1 MYTVDKKIIEI
12 RNRIS
17 DEIISWSLSK
27 EKFLN
32 IISPPY
38 NFCDIFLEV
47 IVRFVRKN
55 KRVLYITNESKEN
68 ITIIN
73 SIKKYTT
80 LKKYVYY
87 EKGIQYEDM
96 LLIISSHNNAR
107 EIKKKFDLVI
117 YDDIKSFSINDR
129 EDIIKITLDLC
140 KELGRIIAY
149 SIEKVFFSNN
159 EVNFPIRK
167 NCIPIIEPK
176 FIETRIDINKDI
188 PYVAY
193 EYIKWSI
200 TNNHKVIIYVP
211 DQQRV
216 FSVYNYLYKYF
227 NSFHRT
233 NMPFINNQGY
243 NKLLYSFKEMQ
254 NGIIITND
262 FDDLYFKVKNIN
274 VMVFFADDIKF
285 DYKKLVYLCGK
296 VGINQNRLSGEVVFL
311 GNYETDD
318 IDKAKYITRCFNKMA
333 WEMELL
339 KI

>member
-1 MYTVDKKIIEI
+1 
-12 RNRIS
+12 
-17 DEIISWSLSK
+17 
-27 EKFLN
+27 
-32 IISPPY
+32 
-38 NFCDIFLEV
+38 
-47 IVRFVRKN
+47 
-55 KRVLYITNESKEN
+55 
-68 ITIIN
+68 IIN
-73 SIKKYTT
+73 MIKKYTT
-80 LKKYVYY
+80 FKKYVYY
-87 EKGIQYEDM
+87 QKEIQYDNM

-107 EIKKKFDLVI
+107 EIQEKFDLVI

-129 EDIIKITLDLC
+129 EDIIKITLNLC
-140 KELGRIIAY
+140 KEFGKIIAY
-149 SIEKVFFSNN
+149 SIEKIFYNNN
-159 EVNFPIRK
+159 ELNFPIRE

-216 FSVYNYLYKYF
+216 RSVYNYLYKYCNEF
-227 NSFHRT
+227 SRT
-233 NMPFINNQGY
+233 TIPFIKNQGY

-262 FDDLYFKVKNIN
+262 FDDLYFKLRNIN
-274 VMVFFADDIKF
+274 VMVFFADDIRF

-296 VGINQNRLSGEVVFL
+296 VGINENRHSGEVVFV

-339 KI
+339 NI